1 MFMMS
6 AFLLFLAAATSAP
19 DAPSV
24 RRSNPGVGVR
34 ATASVSVRIVGGAR
48 VSMGEAQDAG
58 LPAIQ
63 ASIIRTDG
71 GTIRPARLVEFN

>member
-1 MFMMS
+1 MSVMS
-6 AFLLFLAAATSAP
+6 AFLLLLAAAASAP

-24 RRSNPGVGVR
+24 RQTGQAAGAR
-34 ATASVSVRIVGGAR
+34 ATGSASVRIVSGAR

-63 ASIIRTDG
+63 ASIIRTEG